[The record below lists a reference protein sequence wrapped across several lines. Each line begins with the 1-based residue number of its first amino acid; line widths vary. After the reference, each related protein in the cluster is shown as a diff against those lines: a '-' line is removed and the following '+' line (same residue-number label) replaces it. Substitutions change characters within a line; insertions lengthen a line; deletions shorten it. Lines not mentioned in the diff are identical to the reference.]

1 MRLLCGYVCLLV
13 MICVL
18 NFDYQRKHF
27 AGKEVSSTLRNG
39 EIIRTTWSRSCCQI
53 LSSKLSL
60 CSVHSKFRLCNHR
73 SRRFILLCSIVYIL
87 FFPFSY
93 VLLISAVIFVRTW
106 LLFASGLF
114 LFPGKLEANTEVWI
128 TQANIFCVLKKRSSL
143 FWAILFLLSYSKFT
157 FLILFNS
164 LYYDLFLIRVQTISF
179 AIFFL
184 QLVMSDL

>member
-1 MRLLCGYVCLLV
+1 MIKANITNCIRLLCGYVCLHV

-39 EIIRTTWSRSCCQI
+39 EIIRTTWSCYCCQI

-73 SRRFILLCSIVYIL
+73 SRRFILLSSIDGVV

-93 VLLISAVIFVRTW
+93 VLLISAVIFVRIW

-114 LFPGKLEANTEVWI
+114 LFPGKLEANREVWI
-128 TQANIFCVLKKRSSL
+128 TQANIFCVLKKDPRCFEQFSFFSAIQSSH
-143 FWAILFLLSYSKFT
+143 F
-157 FLILFNS
+157 
-164 LYYDLFLIRVQTISF
+164 
-179 AIFFL
+179 
-184 QLVMSDL
+184 

>member
-1 MRLLCGYVCLLV
+1 MRLLCGYVCLHV

-39 EIIRTTWSRSCCQI
+39 EIIRTTWSCYCCQI

-73 SRRFILLCSIVYIL
+73 SRRFILLSSIDGVV

-93 VLLISAVIFVRTW
+93 VLLISAVIFVRIW

-114 LFPGKLEANTEVWI
+114 LFPGKLEANREVWI
-128 TQANIFCVLKKRSSL
+128 TQANIFCVLKKDPRCFEQFSFFSPIQSSH
-143 FWAILFLLSYSKFT
+143 F
-157 FLILFNS
+157 
-164 LYYDLFLIRVQTISF
+164 
-179 AIFFL
+179 
-184 QLVMSDL
+184 